1 MVIIFQ
7 RIKCLIVRENIYLEH
22 LLKRREIGDLVP
34 KNKDSTIITLLN
46 KDWSFIFPRVEG

>member
-22 LLKRREIGDLVP
+22 LLKGREIGDLVP
-34 KNKDSTIITLLN
+34 KNKDSTITLLN
-46 KDWSFIFPRVEG
+46 KDWSFIFPRVES